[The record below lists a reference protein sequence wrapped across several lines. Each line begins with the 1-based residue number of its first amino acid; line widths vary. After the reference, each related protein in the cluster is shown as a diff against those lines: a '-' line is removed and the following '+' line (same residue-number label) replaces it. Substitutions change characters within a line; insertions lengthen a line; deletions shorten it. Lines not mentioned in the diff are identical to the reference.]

1 MARKKSSKK
10 SYRRRRSYKRS
21 AKKYVPRK
29 VRKYVKTAISRSIE
43 TKRSG
48 LVAEQIPIYTYISDA
63 QCNALLPV
71 LAQGTGQGDR
81 IGDEVRIHKTS
92 LRFAINCDSTAA
104 NSSISKYFDIYIFK
118 LRKANTNPTATDMQ
132 RFLQDGNSATAYDA
146 NSSVDGLRDVN
157 QDLFRLCMH
166 KRVKMANSN
175 DITNQPG
182 TQGTISFSAKIDC
195 TKWLK
200 KVQKYDDTSDFPT
213 NDNLFIAIG
222 SIWTDLPS
230 SGLRAPQLTGHYSY
244 LYEYEYKDA

>member
-1 MARKKSSKK
+1 MPRKSKK
-10 SYRRRRSYKRS
+10 SYKRRRSYKRS
-21 AKKYVPRK
+21 AKKYVPKK
-29 VRKYVKTAISRSIE
+29 VRKYVKSAINRSIE
-43 TKRSG
+43 TKRNG
-48 LVAEQIPIYTYISDA
+48 FAQEQIPIYTYISDA
-63 QCNALLPV
+63 QCNPLTPV
-71 LAQGTGQGDR
+71 LAQGSGEGDR
-81 IGDEVRIHKTS
+81 IGDEVRIHRTS
-92 LRFAINCDSTAA
+92 LRLAVNCDAAAA

-118 LRKANTNPTATDMQ
+118 LRKTNTVPTAADML

-182 TQGTISFSAKIDC
+182 TQGTTSFSAKIDC

-200 KVQKYDDTSDFPT
+200 KVQKYDDTSNYPT

-230 SGLRAPQLTGHYSY
+230 SGLRAPQVTGHYSC